1 MVFPKSLPILA
12 ACLSLGAC
20 SMLPGIGDGESASP
34 AEAEAE
40 ASAPSA
46 GDEFVSSVSTPELT
60 VSTQAPGNEFRQVD
74 QFTRYAR
81 VNCNISSQRAAGL
94 ETIVRKLRDEAAA
107 GNADYLRIVGA
118 GPLYNRG
125 ICDEYQLQLSGTAYQ
140 RGAGGQ
146 TGSGQVDSS
155 AGTAPATDSL
165 AGRLEELEALRDRGL
180 INQNEYEQLRERVLD
195 EAY

>member
-12 ACLSLGAC
+12 ACLGLGAC
-20 SMLPGIGDGESASP
+20 SMLPGISDGDPADAAR
-34 AEAEAE
+34 AEAEA
-40 ASAPSA
+40 PSA
-46 GDEFVSSVSTPELT
+46 ADGFISRVSTPELT
-60 VSTQAPGNEFRQVD
+60 VSTDAPGNEFRQVD

-81 VNCNISSQRAAGL
+81 VNCNIASQRDAGL

-118 GPLYNRG
+118 GPFYNRG
-125 ICDEYQLQLSGTAYQ
+125 ICDESQLQLSGTAY
-140 RGAGGQ
+140 RRDTGG
-146 TGSGQVDSS
+146 TSGQVGGS
-155 AGTAPATDSL
+155 AASAPATDSL